1 MGLPTLDQII
11 DQLNSLRSAAGKAF
25 MFILTGIAMT
35 NSSCD
40 STTTMGSSSAKWL
53 SEVEMDEYDIIHQR
67 HMNSLAEFNT
77 GEDMPSAALVRGNT
91 INDRPTKQ
99 LKISRSWNSCTT
111 TEHVPVPMKYPS
123 PKSHI
128 LSFETPTAPLPAN
141 YNAVKPKDETV
152 SSGNM
157 NNFSHV
163 IPNDPFQNTNYAPKT
178 NNQAIKRSYSVSRSP
193 SHVQDHI
200 LAERKRRE
208 KLSQRFIALSAIVPG
223 LKKMD
228 KASVLGDAI
237 KYVKQLQERLKVL
250 EEQTKKRSMESVVFV
265 KKSQLSL
272 SADDE
277 SSSCEEISEGQSLDA
292 ALPEIEAKVSD
303 NDVLIRIHC
312 EKQKGFVAKIL
323 REIEELHLSIVNISV
338 LPFGN
343 STLDITIVGKKDGE
357 FNMTVKDL
365 VKDLRVALLKFM

>member
-1 MGLPTLDQII
+1 
-11 DQLNSLRSAAGKAF
+11 
-25 MFILTGIAMT
+25 
-35 NSSCD
+35 
-40 STTTMGSSSAKWL
+40 
-53 SEVEMDEYDIIHQR
+53 MDEYDIIHQC

-77 GEDMPSAALVRGNT
+77 GKDMPKAALVGG
-91 INDRPTKQ
+91 RPTKQ

-111 TEHVPVPMKYPS
+111 TEHAPVPTKYSS
-123 PKSHI
+123 PTPTSQI

-141 YNAVKPKDETV
+141 YNAVKTKDETV
-152 SSGNM
+152 SSGNL
-157 NNFSHV
+157 NSFSHV
-163 IPNDPFQNTNYAPKT
+163 IPNDPFQNTTYAPKN

-250 EEQTKKRSMESVVFV
+250 EEQTKKRSVESVVFV
-265 KKSQLSL
+265 KKSQL

-277 SSSCEEISEGQSLDA
+277 SSSCEEISEGQSSDA

-343 STLDITIVGKKDGE
+343 STLDITIVGQKDGE

-365 VKDLRVALLKFM
+365 VKDLRVGLLKFM